1 MKQKFLRTLTVLL
14 AVVMVLSLAACG
26 KTAEPA
32 ATTDQPAAETAPSAE
47 SAARAMSLTEVSFSV
62 TTWSSPNGATVHV
75 TAVPSEHAKGDSA
88 EFVVRLDGEDV
99 TSAPCEWKDN
109 AYIGSAELNGA
120 DGYSY
125 YLTISGKDGSVA
137 EIPVNTPE
145 APVDESV
152 VNLAS
157 SLTSFCSLTLNDA
170 TLENGN
176 LTILSGYALVQAPV
190 ITVDQQTVACAQ
202 ANLVLTLDGQ
212 EIASTPLT
220 VAPGETDRSYDAAIT
235 DMSFDVPDTMEEGSQ
250 LVLRLDAVLTNGQT
264 LTAQGGSWTVENGT
278 VANAVG

>member
-47 SAARAMSLTEVSFSV
+47 SAARALSLTDVSFSV

-109 AYIGSAELNGA
+109 AYMGSAELNGA

-125 YLTISGKDGSVA
+125 YLTISGKDGSGA
-137 EIPVNTPE
+137 ALPVNTPE
-145 APVDESV
+145 APVDE
-152 VNLAS
+152 
-157 SLTSFCSLTLNDA
+157 
-170 TLENGN
+170 
-176 LTILSGYALVQAPV
+176 
-190 ITVDQQTVACAQ
+190 
-202 ANLVLTLDGQ
+202 
-212 EIASTPLT
+212 
-220 VAPGETDRSYDAAIT
+220 
-235 DMSFDVPDTMEEGSQ
+235 
-250 LVLRLDAVLTNGQT
+250 
-264 LTAQGGSWTVENGT
+264 
-278 VANAVG
+278 AVGTPAA